1 MNMFFRE
8 PLYGLLFLLIPAI
21 LIYSKSKRRS
31 GALTY
36 SKIPGSGQSGASWRV
51 RFLPA
56 LDVVWT
62 IILILVILGLMRPQK
77 GLGEIRVTGEGVDIV
92 LAIDVSTSMRAEDFS
107 IDGQRRNRLDVV
119 KEVVKEFISNRFGDR
134 IGVVVFAGEPYTL
147 SPLTWDHD
155 WLIRQLDNVKTGMVE
170 DGTAIGSALITACNR
185 LKNFEAESKMIVLL
199 TDGVNNAGDV
209 SPETAA
215 EVAKTL
221 GYKVYTI
228 GAGTKGPVPYPV
240 ESFGRTIYQNVQID
254 IDDELLEMVA
264 ETTGGKYFR
273 ATDTKSLQNIYA
285 EIDRLE
291 KTELEMSKFTK
302 YEDLYVF
309 FIIPALILLVV
320 EIILRETVFRRLP

>member
-1 MNMFFRE
+1 
-8 PLYGLLFLLIPAI
+8 
-21 LIYSKSKRRS
+21 
-31 GALTY
+31 
-36 SKIPGSGQSGASWRV
+36 
-51 RFLPA
+51 
-56 LDVVWT
+56 
-62 IILILVILGLMRPQK
+62 MRPQK
-77 GLGEIRVTGEGVDIV
+77 GLGKSALRRSRHR
-92 LAIDVSTSMRAEDFS
+92 LIDVHQHAGGRFQSRQKE
-107 IDGQRRNRLDVV
+107 QLDVV